1 MHSDEEFQFWSWQVC
16 QECFQGGLEQGLKG
30 NASHHM
36 GMHLVAEQ
44 ANLSCFCSRSSLC
57 YPQCDADTFI
67 MLVNWI
73 SKKEGK
79 QVVFQSSQFNLIYC
93 LISQMLMLAQSRS
106 SSDVKAG
113 RQLSWGAEACYKQIS
128 HPKSFMKLYHQFTLN
143 KPWIFFE
150 EKQYQEWQ
158 ILPSLLQGHQ
168 WRGLSRFSD

>member
-1 MHSDEEFQFWSWQVC
+1 MC

-73 SKKEGK
+73 CKKEGK
-79 QVVFQSSQFNLIYC
+79 QVVF
-93 LISQMLMLAQSRS
+93 
-106 SSDVKAG
+106 
-113 RQLSWGAEACYKQIS
+113 
-128 HPKSFMKLYHQFTLN
+128 
-143 KPWIFFE
+143 
-150 EKQYQEWQ
+150 
-158 ILPSLLQGHQ
+158 
-168 WRGLSRFSD
+168 